1 MNLPEQYR
9 RLLSQYDQLVSLSET
24 ILAELNKAGSE
35 SNLNSLVE
43 KKKTLGE
50 SIARLTRQIAS
61 SRIKGGSG
69 SNLKALSEMK
79 DLLQQVTEKATL
91 LQRVEEKIQVFL
103 RKKDQP

>member
-24 ILAELNKAGSE
+24 ILAELKKAGNE
-35 SNLNSLVE
+35 SNLSLLVE
-43 KKKTLGE
+43 KKKSLGE

-61 SRIKGGSG
+61 SRIRGGSE
-69 SNLKALSEMK
+69 SNLKALAEVK

-91 LQRVEEKIQVFL
+91 LQRVEEKIQDFL
-103 RKKDQP
+103 GKKDQA